1 MIAIITDSTC
11 DIPEDIIEK
20 YGIFVVPQYIIW
32 DDQQFRDRVD
42 IQPVEFYERLTT
54 DAQRPTTAQAS
65 AGDFLTAI
73 NQAIELG
80 ATEAVILTV
89 SSAMSGTFNNAKQ
102 ASADASIRV
111 EVIDSKGPTMSL
123 GWQVL
128 TAARARD
135 DGASLD
141 DIVEMVAKVRA
152 GMVQMVA
159 METLEYLQYG
169 GRIGDAVKWV
179 GNILKVKP
187 LVSIDHESGRVQPT
201 GLARTQHALKE
212 MLYKKFFEQ
221 LAGGKKLHIA
231 VLHGNALEEAQ
242 KLVERINKDINP
254 VELLVNITGPV
265 LGINTGPGALALCG
279 YAEE

>member
-11 DIPEDIIEK
+11 DIPEDIIGK
-20 YGIFVVPQYIIW
+20 YGIIVVPQYIIW
-32 DDQQFRDRVD
+32 DDQQFRDRVE

-54 DAQRPTTAQAS
+54 DAKRPTTAQAS

-73 NQAIELG
+73 NQALELG

-141 DIVEMVAKVRA
+141 DIVNKVAKVRPVWCRWLQWRHWNICN
-152 GMVQMVA
+152 MVVA
-159 METLEYLQYG
+159 
-169 GRIGDAVKWV
+169 
-179 GNILKVKP
+179 
-187 LVSIDHESGRVQPT
+187 
-201 GLARTQHALKE
+201 
-212 MLYKKFFEQ
+212 
-221 LAGGKKLHIA
+221 
-231 VLHGNALEEAQ
+231 
-242 KLVERINKDINP
+242 
-254 VELLVNITGPV
+254 
-265 LGINTGPGALALCG
+265 
-279 YAEE
+279 

>member
-1 MIAIITDSTC
+1 MIAILTDSTC
-11 DIPEDIIEK
+11 DIPDDLIETHGII
-20 YGIFVVPQYIIW
+20 VVPQYIIW
-32 DDQQFRDRVD
+32 GDQQYRDRVD
-42 IQPVEFYERLTT
+42 IQPVEFYERLETES
-54 DAQRPTTAQAS
+54 QRPTTAQAS
-65 AGDFLTAI
+65 AGDILASI
-73 NQAIELG
+73 NQAVEQG

-89 SSAMSGTFNNAKQ
+89 SSAMSGTYNMAKQ
-102 ASADASIRV
+102 AAKEAPIRV
-111 EVIDSKGPTMSL
+111 EVIDSKGPTMTL

-128 TAARARD
+128 VAARARD
-135 DGASLD
+135 EGASLD
-141 DIVEMVAKVRA
+141 EIVAKVAKVRA
-152 GMVQMVA
+152 GMVQLVA
-159 METLEYLQYG
+159 METLEYLQDG

-201 GLARTQHALKE
+201 GLARTQRALKD

-221 LAGGKKLHIA
+221 LKGGKKLHIA

-242 KLVERINKDINP
+242 KLVDRINQEFKP